1 MALSTRAKA
10 VALPVCKCKEVGAL
24 ATGCAHT
31 AGTIDLR
38 VVSES
43 APIEPHFARDA
54 ASASSADAAFWRSST
69 IQAFALLSLASAV
82 FFFHLGSYGLWEPD
96 EARYAEIAR
105 EMLATRNFIVPH
117 LNYVAYVEKPPL
129 LYWLGATWMALFGVN
144 EFAARLTPALAA
156 LAGVMMTWLFVWRT
170 IGCGRALL
178 AGAILT
184 TSTLYALMA
193 QVLTTDMLLAAAVTV
208 AMFALYLH
216 WSEGGRW
223 CWLGYAAIAMGLLAK
238 GPVGA
243 AIPILTLAI
252 FLWWQGE
259 LPGAIGR
266 FHALAGGAM
275 VLLIAAPWFIAIAIR
290 EPGFVDFYF
299 IGEHLR
305 RFFESSYS
313 HGEPFYYYLPVLAAG
328 IMPWTLMVPFIAWR
342 ALTRTPAARFCIV
355 AATVV
360 IVMFSAASAKL
371 IPYILPAAAPIAVLL
386 AEGIYSRAFPAGM
399 HGTAEPPGV
408 RARFAT
414 VGAMLSLLGV
424 AVLAAAMTAPLF
436 SSPYVVA
443 ARPALYALGLIGAA
457 GGALVA
463 EIFRHWRIDM
473 GLAAMVLVAAIAL
486 GAGSYVRLEA
496 EPLRSYAALARTVQ
510 ARAPDAALICYPKYV
525 QALPFYTHRR
535 VILVGA
541 PTELSFG
548 EMHAADGSHYFFR
561 SENDVVRLWN
571 MPGPVVLVIDEREL
585 SKLRE
590 RLGEFTVIGSEWHK
604 RAILKASEP
613 RYAS

>member
-1 MALSTRAKA
+1 L
-10 VALPVCKCKEVGAL
+10 G
-24 ATGCAHT
+24 
-31 AGTIDLR
+31 
-38 VVSES
+38 VVSEP
-43 APIEPHFARDA
+43 APIEPQF
-54 ASASSADAAFWRSST
+54 ASAAPSGSAVSAAFWRSPA
-69 IQAFALLSLASAV
+69 IEMLALLGLASAV

-105 EMLATRNFIVPH
+105 EMLASRNFIVPH
-117 LNYVAYVEKPPL
+117 LNYVAYIEKPPL
-129 LYWLGATWMALFGVN
+129 LYWLGAIWMALFGVN

-156 LAGVMMTWLFVWRT
+156 LAGVLMTWVFVLRT
-170 IGCGRALL
+170 MGHGRALL

-184 TSTLYALMA
+184 TSTLYAVLA
-193 QVLTTDMLLAAAVTV
+193 QVLTTDMLLAATVTV
-208 AMFALYLH
+208 ALFALYLH
-216 WSEGGRW
+216 CSEGGRW

-238 GPVGA
+238 GPVAA

-259 LPGAIGR
+259 LPGAIRR

-275 VLLIAAPWFIAIAIR
+275 VALIAAPWFIAVAIR

-313 HGEPFYYYLPVLAAG
+313 HGQPFYYYLPVVAAG
-328 IMPWTLMVPFIAWR
+328 MMPWTLMAPFIAWR
-342 ALTRTPAARFCIV
+342 ALARTPAGRFCIV

-371 IPYILPAAAPIAVLL
+371 IPYILPAVAPIAVLL
-386 AEGIYSRAFPAGM
+386 ADGIFSRAFPPG
-399 HGTAEPPGV
+399 AEVGAPPPGV
-408 RARFAT
+408 RVRFAA
-414 VGAMLSLLGV
+414 VGVFLSLLGV
-424 AVLAAAMTAPLF
+424 AMLVAAMTAPLF

-443 ARPALYALGLIGAA
+443 ARPALYALGLVGTA

-463 EIFRHWRIDM
+463 EIFRHWRVDA
-473 GLAAMVLVAAIAL
+473 GLAAMVLVTAIAL

-510 ARAPDAALICYPKYV
+510 ARAPDATLICYPRYV
-525 QALPFYTHRR
+525 QALPFYTRRR

-541 PTELSFG
+541 PTELAFG
-548 EMHAADGSHYFFR
+548 QTHAADGSRYFFR
-561 SENDVVRLWN
+561 TEDDVLRLWN
-571 MPGPVVLVIDEREL
+571 LPRPVVLVIDEREL
-585 SKLRE
+585 NKLRE
-590 RLGEFTVIGSEWHK
+590 RLGEFTVIGSEWRK
-604 RAILKASEP
+604 RAILKAREP
-613 RYAS
+613 SYAS

>member
-1 MALSTRAKA
+1 MALSICARAA
-10 VALPVCKCKEVGAL
+10 ARRGCSGAL
-24 ATGCAHT
+24 ADGCAAAT
-31 AGTIDLR
+31 RTIHLG
-38 VVSES
+38 VVSEP
-43 APIEPHFARDA
+43 APIQPHLISAAAPAPPGAAALWRLPAIEALALGGFAA
-54 ASASSADAAFWRSST
+54 
-69 IQAFALLSLASAV
+69 AV

-105 EMLATRNFIVPH
+105 EMLASRNFIVPH

-129 LYWLGATWMALFGVN
+129 LYWLGAFWMALFGVN

-156 LAGVMMTWLFVWRT
+156 LAGVLMTWLFARRT
-170 IGCGRALL
+170 MGRGRALL

-184 TSTLYALMA
+184 TSTLYAVMA

-208 AMFALYLH
+208 ALFALYLH
-216 WSEGGRW
+216 WSEGRRW
-223 CWLGYAAIAMGLLAK
+223 CWLGYAAIAMGLLVK
-238 GPVGA
+238 GPVAA

-259 LPGAIGR
+259 LRGAIGR
-266 FHALAGGAM
+266 FHALSGGAM
-275 VLLIAAPWFIAIAIR
+275 VLLIAAPWFIAIALR

-313 HGEPFYYYLPVLAAG
+313 HGEPSYYYLPVLAAG
-328 IMPWTLMVPFIAWR
+328 MMPWTLMAPFIAWR
-342 ALTRTPAARFCIV
+342 SLARTPAGRFCIV

-360 IVMFSAASAKL
+360 IVLFSAASAKL
-371 IPYILPAAAPIAVLL
+371 IPYILPASAPIAILL
-386 AEGIYSRAFPAGM
+386 ADGIFSRAFPAC
-399 HGTAEPPGV
+399 APPDAAPPGV
-408 RARFAT
+408 RLRFAA
-414 VGAMLSLLGV
+414 VGVILSLMGVAMLV
-424 AVLAAAMTAPLF
+424 AAMTAPLF

-443 ARPALYALGLIGAA
+443 TRPALYALGLIGAG

-463 EIFRHWRIDM
+463 EVFRHWRLDA

-496 EPLRSYAALARTVQ
+496 EPLRSYASLARTVQ
-510 ARAPDAALICYPKYV
+510 ARAPDATLICYPRYV

-541 PTELSFG
+541 PTELAFG
-548 EMHAADGSHYFFR
+548 QTHAADGSRYFFR
-561 SENDVVRLWN
+561 SQDDVLRLWN

-585 SKLRE
+585 DKMRE